1 MSFNWLGQGRA
12 GLAAVF
18 LSLGGLAQP
27 ALATHDTEPG
37 MVQHE
42 TSNALGSMTYSVY
55 VPTGLKGRVPLF
67 VHIHGGNFGAEDS
80 AHRSRLNELAAARGF
95 VVVYPQEDPSQ
106 NAGIWNDAEAAEIG
120 RDYRASA
127 LIAQVVREVMADQPI
142 DPRRVFI
149 GGISAG
155 ASMSIAVAA
164 QYPDLFTGLHIEAG
178 DPYGEDSVEEAGRQ
192 VYEVMG
198 PRARRVPLMLS
209 YGTLDPF
216 AWGGAA
222 ENALKH
228 WLIAMDW
235 VDDGAAN
242 GSVSLMPSAT
252 RTGTDGK
259 SYTVDTYVD
268 AQGCVLAE
276 RWLINGLFHAYSG
289 GGQLYPLVDVV
300 ADPNA
305 PNMREIAYDFFLD
318 QYDAN
323 GPPGCPKA
331 ANPDSGSGGGSP
343 APWALVLLLGLAA
356 LRRLARLRR

>member
-1 MSFNWLGQGRA
+1 MSFNWFGHRRA
-12 GLAAVF
+12 GLAAAF
-18 LSLGGLAQP
+18 LFLGTLAQP
-27 ALATHDTEPG
+27 ALASHDTEPG

-42 TSNALGSMTYSVY
+42 TATALGSMTYSVY
-55 VPTGLKGRVPLF
+55 VPPGLKGRVPLF
-67 VHIHGGNFGAEDS
+67 VHVHGGNFGAEDS
-80 AHRSRLNELAAARGF
+80 AHRSRLNELASKRGF
-95 VVVYPQEDPSQ
+95 VVVYPQEDPAK
-106 NAGIWNDAEAAEIG
+106 NAGIWNDAEAAEVG

-127 LIAQVVREVMADQPI
+127 LVAQVTREVMADQPI

-155 ASMSIAVAA
+155 ASMSIAIAA
-164 QYPDLFTGLHIEAG
+164 QYPDIFTGLHIEAG
-178 DPYGEDSVEEAGRQ
+178 DPYGEAPVAEAGKQ

-198 PRARRVPLMLS
+198 PQARRIPLMLS

-242 GSVSLMPSAT
+242 GSVSLTPAAT
-252 RTGTDGK
+252 RTGKDGK
-259 SYTVDTYVD
+259 TYSVDTYVD

-289 GGQLYPLVDVV
+289 GEQSIPLVDVI

-318 QYDAN
+318 QYDAD
-323 GPPGCPKA
+323 GPPGCTKA
-331 ANPDSGSGGGSP
+331 AEPGSGSGGGSP
-343 APWALVLLLGLAA
+343 APAALALLLALAT
-356 LRRLARLRR
+356 LRRVARRRG